1 MAIYIVYRK
10 FRETDTDVEYHYG
23 KSETDLN
30 QRLVIDKSDP
40 NRRLK
45 EASESRMAS
54 KIVGRLLCNLEDG
67 GIDTQAK
74 IDGWPGGGA
83 IQS

>member
-1 MAIYIVYRK
+1 MC
-10 FRETDTDVEYHYG
+10 
-23 KSETDLN
+23 

-45 EASESRMAS
+45 EASESRIAS
-54 KIVGRLLCNLEDG
+54 KVVGRLLCTLEDE
-67 GIDTQAK
+67 GIDTQGR
-74 IDGWPGGGA
+74 IDGWPDGGA